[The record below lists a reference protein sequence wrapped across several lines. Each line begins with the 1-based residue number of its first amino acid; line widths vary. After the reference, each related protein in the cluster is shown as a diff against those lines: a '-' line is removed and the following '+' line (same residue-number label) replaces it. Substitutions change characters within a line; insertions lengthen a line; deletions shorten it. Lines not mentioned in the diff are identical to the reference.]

1 MMSKNSIP
9 TYKEF
14 MNYKIQGRYSATSFN
29 DFVKKK
35 LQKKMKESNLIS
47 YVFTSDNKE
56 EVKKIFDMG
65 ANIVGTN
72 FLE

>member
-1 MMSKNSIP
+1 
-9 TYKEF
+9 
-14 MNYKIQGRYSATSFN
+14 
-29 DFVKKK
+29 
-35 LQKKMKESNLIS
+35 MKERNLIS
-47 YVFTSDNKE
+47 YVFTSDNK

>member
-1 MMSKNSIP
+1 
-9 TYKEF
+9 
-14 MNYKIQGRYSATSFN
+14 MNYNIQGRYSATSFY
-29 DFVKKK
+29 DFVKYK
-35 LQKKMKESNLIS
+35 LKKKMKESNLIS

-56 EVKKIFDMG
+56 VKKIFDMG

>member
-1 MMSKNSIP
+1 
-9 TYKEF
+9 
-14 MNYKIQGRYSATSFN
+14 
-29 DFVKKK
+29 
-35 LQKKMKESNLIS
+35 MKESNLIS
-47 YVFTSDNKE
+47 YVLTSDNE

>member
-1 MMSKNSIP
+1 MSAFGYAAERHLYICRESGRFG
-9 TYKEF
+9 TEKE
-14 MNYKIQGRYSATSFN
+14 IA
-29 DFVKKK
+29 
-35 LQKKMKESNLIS
+35 KKMKESNLIS

>member
-1 MMSKNSIP
+1 
-9 TYKEF
+9 
-14 MNYKIQGRYSATSFN
+14 
-29 DFVKKK
+29 
-35 LQKKMKESNLIS
+35 MKESNLIS

-56 EVKKIFDMG
+56 EVKKIFYMG

>member
-1 MMSKNSIP
+1 MSK
-9 TYKEF
+9 
-14 MNYKIQGRYSATSFN
+14 IQYPHIKSLWTIKFRGDIVQQALMILLKRSC
-29 DFVKKK
+29 
-35 LQKKMKESNLIS
+35 KKMKESNLIS

-56 EVKKIFDMG
+56 VKKIFDMG

>member
-1 MMSKNSIP
+1 
-9 TYKEF
+9 

-29 DFVKKK
+29 DLVKKK

-56 EVKKIFDMG
+56 VKKIFDMG

>member
-1 MMSKNSIP
+1 MILLKRSC
-9 TYKEF
+9 
-14 MNYKIQGRYSATSFN
+14 
-29 DFVKKK
+29 
-35 LQKKMKESNLIS
+35 KKMKESNLIS

>member
-1 MMSKNSIP
+1 
-9 TYKEF
+9 
-14 MNYKIQGRYSATSFN
+14 
-29 DFVKKK
+29 
-35 LQKKMKESNLIS
+35 MKESNLIS
-47 YVFTSDNKE
+47 YVFTSDNKLEVIKMDLLE